1 METPVTHHP
10 TVSPPPARFNFA
22 QHLID
27 CNRGRPTKL
36 AYIDDQGSLSYG
48 ALADHIQ
55 RLAAAVREQFTQPP
69 DATAVIVPV
78 PDIPVSSQ
86 QVVTARLQRPMPDGY
101 LACAQLVGPT
111 AALAGGRIMGWQIT
125 NARRVDVQVRN
136 ASATDVLTGVFLLVT
151 ATLPAPSPD
160 PG

>member
-1 METPVTHHP
+1 MVGWRDSAPRVHTH
-10 TVSPPPARFNFA
+10 PAYA
-22 QHLID
+22 KQ
-27 CNRGRPTKL
+27 
-36 AYIDDQGSLSYG
+36 
-48 ALADHIQ
+48 ADLQ
-55 RLAAAVREQFTQPP
+55 RLAATVREQFAQPP

-160 PG
+160 PA